1 MSVLKSKIEMTDIDK
16 TIFKDFDYTF
26 EGTTEFEIPVMPSP
40 PKDFQLGVIVGSSG
54 SGKSTLL
61 KQFGEEEVVN
71 WDNDKSIVSHFNDPI
86 EANIKLSAVG
96 LNSIPTWGKP
106 RNVLS
111 NGEGFRAD
119 LARKLKNNA
128 VIDEYSSVI
137 NREVAK
143 SCSVA
148 LSKYI
153 RRHNLK
159 NIILASCHDD
169 ILEWL
174 QPDWVYNTDTQEML
188 RGSLRRPKIHV
199 QILRG
204 NRGHWDL
211 FARHHYLTSK
221 LPPVV
226 RSFIL
231 TWDKR
236 LIGYIATISLP
247 SRIPPLYEG
256 DNRKFFRECR
266 TVISPDYQGLGLGT
280 KFSNAV
286 ADIHIE
292 QGLRYFSKTSHKM
305 MGEYRQNHPEL
316 WRPTSTNLKKR
327 YARSA
332 SAAEKFNHMTL
343 ETVRLCYSH
352 EYIGE
357 NRKSYDP
364 KYSQLKKES
373 QLEFSL

>member
-1 MSVLKSKIEMTDIDK
+1 MSTLKSKIEMTDIDK

-26 EGTTEFEIPVMPSP
+26 EGTSEFEIPVMPSP
-40 PKDFQLGVIVGSSG
+40 PKDFKLGVIVGSSG

-61 KQFGEEEVVN
+61 KQFGNEEEVT
-71 WDNDKSIVSHFNDPI
+71 WDNNKSIVSHFNDPI
-86 EANIKLSAVG
+86 EANMMLSGVG
-96 LNSIPTWGKP
+96 LNSTPTWRKP

-153 RRHNLK
+153 KRHNLK

-188 RGSLRRPKIHV
+188 RGSLRQPKIHV
-199 QILRG
+199 QIHRG
-204 NRGHWDL
+204 DRRYWEL

-236 LIGYIATISLP
+236 LIGYIASIALP
-247 SRIPPLYEG
+247 SRIPPLYDG

-266 TVISPDYQGLGLGT
+266 TVILPDYQGLGLGT
-280 KFSNAV
+280 RFSNAV

-327 YARSA
+327 YKRS
-332 SAAEKFNHMTL
+332 SSHAERFTHMTL

-357 NRKSYDP
+357 NRKTYNP
-364 KYSQLKKES
+364 IYNNPRKES
-373 QLEFSL
+373 QLELSL

>member
-1 MSVLKSKIEMTDIDK
+1 MSTLKSKIEMTDIDK

-26 EGTTEFEIPVMPSP
+26 EGTSEFEIPVMPSP
-40 PKDFQLGVIVGSSG
+40 PKDFKLGVIVGSSG

-61 KQFGEEEVVN
+61 KQFGNEEEVT
-71 WDNDKSIVSHFNDPI
+71 WDNNKSIVSHFNDPI

-153 RRHNLK
+153 KRHNLK

-188 RGSLRRPKIHV
+188 RGSLRQPKIHV
-199 QILRG
+199 QIHRG
-204 NRGHWDL
+204 DRRYWEL

-236 LIGYIATISLP
+236 LIGYIASIALP
-247 SRIPPLYEG
+247 SRIPPLYDG

-266 TVISPDYQGLGLGT
+266 TVILPDYQGLGLGT
-280 KFSNAV
+280 RFSNAV

-327 YARSA
+327 YKRS
-332 SAAEKFNHMTL
+332 SSHAERFTHMTL

-357 NRKSYDP
+357 NRKTYNP
-364 KYSQLKKES
+364 IYNNPRKES
-373 QLEFSL
+373 QLELSL

>member
-1 MSVLKSKIEMTDIDK
+1 MSTLKSKIEMTDIDK

-26 EGTTEFEIPVMPSP
+26 EGTSEFEIPVMPSP
-40 PKDFQLGVIVGSSG
+40 PKDFKLGVIVGSSG

-61 KQFGEEEVVN
+61 KQFGNEEEVT
-71 WDNDKSIVSHFNDPI
+71 WDNNKSIVSHFNDPI
-86 EANIKLSAVG
+86 EANIKLSAVC

-153 RRHNLK
+153 KRHNLK

-188 RGSLRRPKIHV
+188 RGSLRQPKIHV
-199 QILRG
+199 QIHRG
-204 NRGHWDL
+204 DRRYWEL

-236 LIGYIATISLP
+236 LIGYIASIALP
-247 SRIPPLYEG
+247 SRIPPLYDG

-266 TVISPDYQGLGLGT
+266 TVILPDYQGLGLGT
-280 KFSNAV
+280 RFSNAV

-327 YARSA
+327 YP
-332 SAAEKFNHMTL
+332 
-343 ETVRLCYSH
+343 C
-352 EYIGE
+352 
-357 NRKSYDP
+357 
-364 KYSQLKKES
+364 
-373 QLEFSL
+373 

>member
-1 MSVLKSKIEMTDIDK
+1 MSTLKSKIEMTDIDK

-26 EGTTEFEIPVMPSP
+26 EGTSEFEIPVMPSP
-40 PKDFQLGVIVGSSG
+40 PKDFKLGVIVGSSG

-61 KQFGEEEVVN
+61 KQFGNEEEVT
-71 WDNDKSIVSHFNDPI
+71 WDNNKSIVSHFNDPI

-153 RRHNLK
+153 KRHNLK

-188 RGSLRRPKIHV
+188 RGSLRQPKIHV
-199 QILRG
+199 QIHRG
-204 NRGHWDL
+204 DRRYWEL

-236 LIGYIATISLP
+236 LIGYIASIALP
-247 SRIPPLYEG
+247 SRIPPLYDG

-266 TVISPDYQGLGLGT
+266 TVILPDYQGLGLGT
-280 KFSNAV
+280 RFSNAV

-327 YARSA
+327 YKRS
-332 SAAEKFNHMTL
+332 SSHAERFNHMTL

-357 NRKSYDP
+357 NRKTYNP
-364 KYSQLKKES
+364 IYNNPRKES
-373 QLEFSL
+373 QLELSL